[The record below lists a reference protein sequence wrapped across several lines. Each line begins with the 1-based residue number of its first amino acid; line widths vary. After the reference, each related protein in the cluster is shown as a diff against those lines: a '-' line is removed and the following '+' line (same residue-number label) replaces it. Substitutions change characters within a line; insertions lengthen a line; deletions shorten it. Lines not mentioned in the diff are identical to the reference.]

1 MRNNETMSKQSASNT
16 NPNIC
21 TWCKDHIIYI
31 AIALIACISM
41 TSCNWFSGKSS
52 DKLISFADSLI
63 YGYYCSED
71 TMLLHYALKIYNET
85 DSNKIDSRIAYTK
98 LTVLFLL
105 KHYSQGEE
113 FVRSLDENIFFKP
126 YHKKMYLDSFRALQY
141 EENGDSIK
149 STNIYRKT
157 ASNIQTYFDKTEDV
171 DALLDL
177 YAIKRKFE
185 TQKSILEEIDRMID
199 KQENLHREFISLK
212 YMQKIHYNP
221 FTYLDEQSFMF

>member
-1 MRNNETMSKQSASNT
+1 M
-16 NPNIC
+16 
-21 TWCKDHIIYI
+21 
-31 AIALIACISM
+31 
-41 TSCNWFSGKSS
+41 
-52 DKLISFADSLI
+52 
-63 YGYYCSED
+63 
-71 TMLLHYALKIYNET
+71 KIYNET

-98 LTVLFLL
+98 LRVLFLL